1 MKTYK
6 HLYERICAFDNLLL
20 AFDKAKRH
28 KRMKPY
34 VAEFEYN
41 LEHNLLRLEEELQNE
56 TYQPGAY
63 TNFQI
68 YEPKQRLVSAAPFRD
83 RVVHHALCNV
93 IEPIWE
99 ARFIHDSY
107 ACRKGRGMHAA
118 LLRAHA
124 WVKQYPYALKGD
136 IVKFFPSIDHAI
148 LLDILRGK
156 IADARALNLAARIL
170 ASGEGI
176 LAGEYPMHWFPGD
189 DLFAVNR
196 PRGLPIGNLTS
207 QFWANVYLNELD
219 QFVKRELKCPA
230 YLRYADDFLL
240 FDDDKAHLWEWLGA
254 IQKFLER
261 VRLVAH
267 PRKSTV
273 LAVTCGV
280 DWLGFRLLPTHR
292 RLRRANVRR
301 AFRRLTRQRA
311 AYARGDISGA
321 QLDASVRSWVAHAQ
335 WGDTHGLRRRVLG
348 QCAFAREDI
357 VSAK

>member
-1 MKTYK
+1 MKTYN
-6 HLYERICAFDNLLL
+6 HLYEQIYAFENLLNAFDQ
-20 AFDKAKRH
+20 AKRH

-41 LEHNLLRLEEELQNE
+41 LEHNLLELQRDLQNE

-68 YEPKQRLVSAAPFRD
+68 YEPKQRLISAAPFRD
-83 RVVHHALCNV
+83 RVVHHALCNI

-107 ACRKGRGMHAA
+107 ACRKNKGTH
-118 LLRAHA
+118 RAIVRA
-124 WVKQYPYALKGD
+124 SEWVKQYRYALKGD
-136 IVKFFPSIDHAI
+136 IVRFFPSIDHAI
-148 LLDILRGK
+148 LLEILRGK

-176 LAGEYPMHWFPGD
+176 LASEYPMRWFPGD

-207 QFWANVYLNELD
+207 QFWGNVYLNELD
-219 QFVKRELKCPA
+219 QFVKRELKCAA

-240 FDDDKAHLWEWLGA
+240 CGDDKARLWEWLAA

-273 LAVTCGV
+273 LATRGGV
-280 DWLGFRLLPTHR
+280 DWLGFRLFPTHR

-301 AFRRLTRQRA
+301 AFRRLKAQRA
-311 AYARGDISGA
+311 AYARGALTGA
-321 QLDASVRSWVAHAQ
+321 QLDASIISWVAHAR
-335 WGDTHGLRRRVLG
+335 WGDTYGLRQRVLS
-348 QCAFAREDI
+348 QTAFARERLPN
-357 VSAK
+357 AK